1 MTFIRFEIIDF
12 DIFQKVTHDYKQSKI
27 NRSIVI
33 RIKVTVI
40 MNKAR
45 SDGRNKELLVTV
57 RLDSKRQWEL

>member
-27 NRSIVI
+27 NRRIVI
-33 RIKVTVI
+33 RIKVTVTVI

-45 SDGRNKELLVTV
+45 SDDRNKELLVTV
-57 RLDSKRQWEL
+57 KLDSKR